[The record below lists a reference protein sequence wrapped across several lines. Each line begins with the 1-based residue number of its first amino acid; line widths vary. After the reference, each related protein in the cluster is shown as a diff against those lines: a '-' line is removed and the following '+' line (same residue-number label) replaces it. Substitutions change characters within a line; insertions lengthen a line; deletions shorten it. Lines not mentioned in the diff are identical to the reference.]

1 MGKYLNVLLDFSSSF
16 MLNCRRKKYNSRSR
30 FQQKNIIYIFYF
42 FNPENCNWVTMRWL
56 LELSF
61 AASNPHD
68 LFCILYFAL
77 CLIQWMRILLR
88 SLAGVLNFMEFQRL
102 FEFLHII
109 ERFLYNLG
117 EWLINGDVSCVKK
130 NRWIINRISNNF
142 KSPAE
147 TSKQIPIKLLTID

>member
-1 MGKYLNVLLDFSSSF
+1 
-16 MLNCRRKKYNSRSR
+16 
-30 FQQKNIIYIFYF
+30 
-42 FNPENCNWVTMRWL
+42 
-56 LELSF
+56 
-61 AASNPHD
+61 
-68 LFCILYFAL
+68 
-77 CLIQWMRILLR
+77 MRILLR

-117 EWLINGDVSCVKK
+117 EWLINGDMICVKK
-130 NRWIINRISNNF
+130 NHLIINRILNNF